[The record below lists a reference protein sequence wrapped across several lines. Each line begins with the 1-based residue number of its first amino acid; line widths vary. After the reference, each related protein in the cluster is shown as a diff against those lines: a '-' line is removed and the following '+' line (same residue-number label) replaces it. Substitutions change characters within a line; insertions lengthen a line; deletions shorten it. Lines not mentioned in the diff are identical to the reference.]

1 MEGGTMNI
9 CLRVLKETNKSRHGT
24 YSVKGMPLRENVY
37 TSKQY
42 LLDNCT
48 GEIAPAIPH
57 IIRDPACWGVI
68 LDKEQFPSGKKRKG
82 IVYKLYKTSHIL
94 PHLKLNMQVFF
105 IHCHYRFLKLAK
117 LNCNTALRESEDG
130 DEKRESSYDACLS
143 RLRKKHKLPEFK
155 LWSRRSLPV
164 SWGKLID

>member
-68 LDKEQFPSGKKRKG
+68 LDKERFPSGKKRKG

-155 LWSRRSLPV
+155 LWCWAWMMVR
-164 SWGKLID
+164 KI